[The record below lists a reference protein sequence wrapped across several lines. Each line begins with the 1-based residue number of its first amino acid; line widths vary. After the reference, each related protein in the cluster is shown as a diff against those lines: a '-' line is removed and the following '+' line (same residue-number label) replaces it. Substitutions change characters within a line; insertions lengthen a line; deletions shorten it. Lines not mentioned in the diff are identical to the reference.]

1 MMHRTIR
8 GCLLSAVI
16 AGGLLGANGAAANAA
31 ATPAEAPI
39 SLSIDHTTPPTG
51 RAHVGEAA
59 ANAAPRAP
67 EPGTAPNTGVNSGLL
82 GVGVV
87 LVVFG
92 GVLALILGRKR
103 G

>member
-16 AGGLLGANGAAANAA
+16 AGGLMGANGAAANAS
-31 ATPAEAPI
+31 ATPPSAPLTISTGHTSTPPVSMHLGEAPAKAV
-39 SLSIDHTTPPTG
+39 P
-51 RAHVGEAA
+51 A
-59 ANAAPRAP
+59 AP
-67 EPGTAPNTGVNSGLL
+67 EPGTAPATGVNSGLL
-82 GVGVV
+82 GVGVL

-92 GVLALILGRKR
+92 GVLALLLGRKR

>member
-16 AGGLLGANGAAANAA
+16 AGGLLGANGAAANAS
-31 ATPAEAPI
+31 ATPAAAPI
-39 SLSIDHTTPPTG
+39 TMSIGHTSTPPG
-51 RAHVGEAA
+51 QAQAGEAV
-59 ANAAPRAP
+59 ANAAPGAP
-67 EPGTAPNTGVNSGLL
+67 DPGTAPTTGVNSGLL
-82 GVGVV
+82 GVGVL

>member
-16 AGGLLGANGAAANAA
+16 AGGLLGANGAAANAS
-31 ATPAEAPI
+31 ATPAAALI
-39 SLSIDHTTPPTG
+39 TMSIGHASTPPG
-51 RAHVGEAA
+51 GAHAGEAV
-59 ANAAPRAP
+59 ANAAPGAP
-67 EPGTAPNTGVNSGLL
+67 DPGTAPNTGVNSGLL
-82 GVGVV
+82 GVGVL